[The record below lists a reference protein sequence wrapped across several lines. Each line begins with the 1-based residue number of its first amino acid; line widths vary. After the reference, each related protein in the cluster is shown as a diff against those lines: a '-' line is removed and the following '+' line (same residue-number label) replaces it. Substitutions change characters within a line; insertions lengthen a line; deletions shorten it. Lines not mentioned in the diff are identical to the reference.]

1 MSETPSWLQSG
12 NETPAPA
19 PAAPAPTPVG
29 SLNVETNNNNTIST
43 TSAAEEKDLPAILLM
58 MRLLNMGVAGAII
71 AISVRN
77 EREKRCEIGRHSH
90 IDVVAWFCGFPL
102 SLTCLLS

>member
-19 PAAPAPTPVG
+19 PAAPAPAPVG
-29 SLNVETNNNNTIST
+29 SLNVETNNNTTSA
-43 TSAAEEKDLPAILLM
+43 TSAAEEKDLPSIILM

-71 AISVRN
+71 AISVRI
-77 EREKRCEIGRHSH
+77 KQ
-90 IDVVAWFCGFPL
+90 
-102 SLTCLLS
+102 